1 MEHRVVQN
9 KQKMTLDTVG
19 EVAAARSGSKPP
31 QDAIR
36 LSASCDI
43 TCVTFTANT

>member
-1 MEHRVVQN
+1 MQLTSHVLNEYVCTN
-9 KQKMTLDTVG
+9 KQKIALNTVG

-36 LSASCDI
+36 LSAS
-43 TCVTFTANT
+43 